1 MTASYLL
8 PSMSRKVLL
17 WGHQSNNIRDIN
29 EGASA

>member
-8 PSMSRKVLL
+8 HSMSPKVLL
-17 WGHQSNNIRDIN
+17 WGYQSNNIPDIN

>member
-8 PSMSRKVLL
+8 HSMSRKVLL
-17 WGHQSNNIRDIN
+17 WGAQSNNIRDIN